1 MAAGWGRVRKIPQ
14 EVVSKLG
21 PGHQKFQPSKEHRQG
36 LESSFRWVVMVLG
49 HYVKEFLLNLGP
61 IRQEGKMAPTS
72 VY

>member
-1 MAAGWGRVRKIPQ
+1 M
-14 EVVSKLG
+14 VSKLG
-21 PGHQKFQPSKEHRQG
+21 PEHQKFQPSKEHRQG